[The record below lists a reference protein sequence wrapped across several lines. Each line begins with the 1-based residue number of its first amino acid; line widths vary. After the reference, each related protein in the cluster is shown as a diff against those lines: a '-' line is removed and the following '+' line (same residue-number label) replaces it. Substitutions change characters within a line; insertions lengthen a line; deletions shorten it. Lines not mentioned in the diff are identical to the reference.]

1 MGRTFMV
8 WREVFYALCIF
19 FNSSHALRRFKILR
33 LSCKLSKLINLG
45 LCYKQ
50 GMRNFLNMGIKH
62 PHEKRSEISNL
73 SSHDNCYRIQA
84 REPIKTKSAKVRNK
98 RLQKKAHQ
106 FQKKASEDLK
116 YALLHGSQG
125 LRQHML
131 GSRGENTHWS
141 GIQGSPTI
149 KLIR

>member
-1 MGRTFMV
+1 MQLLTGMGRTFMV

-50 GMRNFLNMGIKH
+50 
-62 PHEKRSEISNL
+62 
-73 SSHDNCYRIQA
+73 
-84 REPIKTKSAKVRNK
+84 
-98 RLQKKAHQ
+98 AHQ

>member
-1 MGRTFMV
+1 MCL
-8 WREVFYALCIF
+8 E
-19 FNSSHALRRFKILR
+19 LRNLIKGNPQI
-33 LSCKLSKLINLG
+33 CNKLKFPI
-45 LCYKQ
+45 YHH
-50 GMRNFLNMGIKH
+50 MTIVIEFLWF
-62 PHEKRSEISNL
+62 PL
-73 SSHDNCYRIQA
+73 RIQA